1 MSDAN
6 AGGQGPDAPPKP
18 DAGESR
24 LRKKRRRR
32 GTLGAFL
39 GLLAGIGGLAGSRLG
54 NLWIA
59 FDVFSQFTVQF
70 AFVTI
75 AFLIGLFMPRAK
87 LLFAFVVLIVCLV
100 GYGMWPHYLSGS
112 PREVGRLEAGQRAL
126 KVAHF
131 NTWYDNRQ
139 IDAVRGEIE
148 RIGADVITLVEV
160 GPAKKPLLD
169 ALRSLYP
176 HQANCFDKDFCNQA
190 ILSKLP
196 IADSS
201 SEVAWAGPPY
211 IRAKLGP
218 EAGNVTII
226 GVHTIRFPH
235 SRAQFRQVAA
245 LADLAAAE
253 KGNLVVM
260 GDFNATPFS
269 RILRTLTDRG
279 RLTRLTDLPTWPAR
293 LELPQVAIDHI
304 FVSAGIKPILSQQI
318 GEAAGSDHY
327 PVYMTVA
334 VPLGP

>member
-1 MSDAN
+1 M
-6 AGGQGPDAPPKP
+6 PPGP

-24 LRKKRRRR
+24 PPKKRRRR
-32 GTLGAFL
+32 GTLGAFF
-39 GLLAGIGGLAGSRLG
+39 GLLIGVAGLVGSRLG

-70 AFVTI
+70 AFVAI

-87 LLFAFVVLIVCLV
+87 LLFAFVVLILCLV

-112 PREVGRLEAGQRAL
+112 PREVGRIEAGQRAL

-139 IDAVRGEIE
+139 VDAIRGEIE
-148 RIGADVITLVEV
+148 RISADVITLVEV
-160 GPAKKPLLD
+160 GPAKKPMLE
-169 ALRSLYP
+169 ALKPLYP
-176 HQANCFDKDFCNQA
+176 YQVNCFDKDFCNQA

-196 IADSS
+196 IIASS
-201 SEVAWAGPPY
+201 SEVGWAGPPY
-211 IRAKLGP
+211 IRATFGP
-218 EAGNVTII
+218 EAGNLTVI

-235 SRAQFRQVAA
+235 SRAQYRQVVAFSDIA
-245 LADLAAAE
+245 SAE

-318 GEAAGSDHY
+318 GEASGSDHY
-327 PVYMTVA
+327 PIHMTIA